1 MKHVQKGFTN
11 PVAIGIIAFVVVVV
25 IMFGYYIVSKKD
37 SAVSDVVQNET
48 SGAEAAKQCTS
59 DKDCGGINS
68 YCGWNGKCIPG
79 TSATDKTSQGG
90 GTTPVENNSEQTSRS
105 NLSPVD
111 KAEFTVEDAMKT
123 IAFRWTPIVPK
134 PQEPVTYRL
143 RVWQLMQGQTGSQ
156 AMKTNQ
162 PIVTKDVDNITEA
175 SVSGIYTGPC
185 RPPYLC
191 DYVWN
196 VEASVKREGTATTV
210 IGISTPFTFSVKE
223 PPATDG
229 GTSADTSS
237 GTR

>member
-1 MKHVQKGFTN
+1 MNQKNGFTT
-11 PVAIGIIAFVVVVV
+11 PVTIGIIAFVVVVV
-25 IMFGYYIVSKKD
+25 IMFGYYIMPKKD
-37 SAVSDVVQNET
+37 SAVSDVVQNESVGT
-48 SGAEAAKQCTS
+48 QAAKQCTS
-59 DKDCGGINS
+59 DKDCGTNS
-68 YCGWNGKCIPG
+68 YCGWGGKCIPG
-79 TSATDKTSQGG
+79 DSATDKTSQGG
-90 GTTPVENNSEQTSRS
+90 GTNPTENNIKQTSTS
-105 NLSPVD
+105 NLSPANN
-111 KAEFTVEDAMKT
+111 AEFTVEDAMKT

-143 RVWQLMQGQTGSQ
+143 KVWQLMQGQTGSQ
-156 AMKTNQ
+156 AMRTNQ

-196 VEASVKREGTATTV
+196 IEVRGNRESARPSV
-210 IGISTPFTFSVKE
+210 IDISVSSAFSIKE
-223 PPATDG
+223 PVVTDG